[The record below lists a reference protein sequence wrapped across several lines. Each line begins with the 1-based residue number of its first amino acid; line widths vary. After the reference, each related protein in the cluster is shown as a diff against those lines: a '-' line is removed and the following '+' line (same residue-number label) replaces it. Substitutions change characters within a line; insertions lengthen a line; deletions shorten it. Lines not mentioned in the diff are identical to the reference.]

1 MGANAQREMRA
12 SLRLNRA
19 QEDARNMLR
28 VIFAQEGKTTC
39 ASRLW
44 HEMVRDLP
52 DYEPARANL
61 AILGGQSELAAGV
74 TAAAPSSAASIVK
87 ASRDERDKH
96 LPPGRSTDQS
106 DNRGGGSNIH

>member
-1 MGANAQREMRA
+1 MRANAQREIRA

-61 AILGGQSELAAGV
+61 AILGGQSEGGG
-74 TAAAPSSAASIVK
+74 
-87 ASRDERDKH
+87 RDG
-96 LPPGRSTDQS
+96 GRSLLRSEHRESQQ
-106 DNRGGGSNIH
+106 R